1 MVFTGS
7 VNRTAETRPRNRG
20 ADQRRPVDRAVQ
32 LLQISL
38 QAVLL
43 NATMFAATLN
53 HPKCGARPRN
63 FKVPRRHPLMVT
75 V

>member
-32 LLQISL
+32 LPQILL

-43 NATMFAATLN
+43 NATKSAATLN
-53 HPKCGARPRN
+53 RPNVALALETSRS
-63 FKVPRRHPLMVT
+63 RAGIR
-75 V
+75 